1 MIRVTSDDG
10 CLEETCLLGAFFL
23 LWTCSFKMKDSVVY
37 LKLEDFYVPFKYCD
51 ILGNILV
58 DPSSEEELDS
68 NYEVTIIEN
77 ITNIK

>member
-1 MIRVTSDDG
+1 
-10 CLEETCLLGAFFL
+10 
-23 LWTCSFKMKDSVVY
+23 MKDSVVY